1 MLQDNLSI
9 LTGWGKESA
18 GAHHVSDTLRE
29 VKVGSIIVTEPYQDR
44 EWGGALPRICVYLC
58 KYTYERDEKT

>member
-9 LTGWGKESA
+9 PTGWGKESA

-29 VKVGSIIVTEPYQDR
+29 VKVGFIIVTKVQ
-44 EWGGALPRICVYLC
+44 IF
-58 KYTYERDEKT
+58 KI